1 MHNDGYHVHDPGG
14 EFVGIEFQTLLQDCH
29 IRDVCSNA
37 ENPQSSAICKRISVV
52 YHPNTGH
59 LAGIGKLPAL
69 AGWYIR
75 LVLLS
80 TFFA

>member
-59 LAGIGKLPAL
+59 LAGTISVNYQHWPVD
-69 AGWYIR
+69 IQ
-75 LVLLS
+75 LVL
-80 TFFA
+80 